1 MLFGTGA
8 FTELPFSTPNP
19 LDGNVGITAGAN
31 ALTINVGTV
40 TVTGQGA
47 NVILSSDPL
56 TLVCQDVVLTA
67 DANITVTANPL
78 NLNSADVTAQADGEI
93 TISAMGLTLKS
104 QTVTITG
111 GANISSGTNQLT
123 VTANDVGVITWNP
136 IIPGATNV
144 WKEIEPY

>member
-19 LDGNVGITAGAN
+19 LDGNVAVSSGTN

-40 TVTGQGA
+40 TVTGQAA
-47 NVILSSDPL
+47 NIIVSSDPL
-56 TLVCQDVVLTA
+56 TLVCQDVIVTA
-67 DANITVTANPL
+67 DANIIVTANPL
-78 NLNSADVTAQADGEI
+78 NLNSADVTAQGDAEI
-93 TISAMGLTLKS
+93 TVSAMGLTLKCQDVS
-104 QTVTITG
+104 IIG

-123 VTANDVGVITWNP
+123 ITANDVGVITWNP

>member
-19 LDGNVGITAGAN
+19 LDGNVGVSSGAN
-31 ALTINVGTV
+31 ALTLAVGTV
-40 TVTGQGA
+40 TVTGQAA
-47 NVILSSDPL
+47 NIILSSDPL
-56 TLVCQDVVLTA
+56 T
-67 DANITVTANPL
+67 
-78 NLNSADVTAQADGEI
+78 LNSADVTAQADGEI